1 MNKKVE
7 SFEENNTQLKA
18 INDKIKEIQTQ
29 ATSFKLSKCEACFMG
44 ITFPAICFRC
54 GHCYHSMCLNTND
67 ENDFDDAECPK
78 CAEVKEE
85 LKDKILFSKS
95 DYDNLNNKEKLDEAL
110 SKSKNKFEYIHELY
124 GKGII
129 NIGPIDEDFYNN
141 TKAINE
147 ALNIV
152 GDGIK

>member
-1 MNKKVE
+1 M
-7 SFEENNTQLKA
+7 
-18 INDKIKEIQTQ
+18 
-29 ATSFKLSKCEACFMG
+29 
-44 ITFPAICFRC
+44 
-54 GHCYHSMCLNTND
+54 
-67 ENDFDDAECPK
+67 
-78 CAEVKEE
+78 
-85 LKDKILFSKS
+85 
-95 DYDNLNNKEKLDEAL
+95 

-152 GDGIK
+152 GDEIK